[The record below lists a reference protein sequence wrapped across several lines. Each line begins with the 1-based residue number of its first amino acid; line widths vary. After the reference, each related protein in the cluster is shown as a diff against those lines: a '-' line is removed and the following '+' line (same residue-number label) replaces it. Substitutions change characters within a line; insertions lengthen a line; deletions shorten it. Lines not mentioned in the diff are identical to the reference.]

1 MNPEIALRT
10 HQENAVA
17 RMLYGKNSLL
27 AHCVGAG
34 KTFEMIAAAME
45 GKRLGLNQKSL
56 FVVPNHLTEQW
67 GGDFLR
73 LYPGAKVLVATKR
86 DFEPARR
93 KKFCARI
100 ATGDYDAV
108 IIGHSQFEK
117 IPLSPERQKAVI
129 EGQIS
134 EIVTAIAEAK
144 AEDGERYTIKQ
155 MEKTKKNLEAKLQ
168 KLADGKKKDS
178 VVTFEELGVDRLFVD
193 EAHGFKNL
201 FLHTKMR
208 NVAGIAQTDAQK
220 SSDMF
225 AKCRYMDEITG
236 GRGIVFATGT
246 PVSNSMV
253 ELYTMMRY
261 LQFDTL
267 EQNGHRHFDAWAAD
281 FGEKVTAMELKP
293 EGSGFRSKTRFA
305 KFYNLPELI
314 SIWKEAA
321 DIQTADMLNLP
332 VPKAEYITV
341 TTEPSGFQKEM
352 VQCLE
357 MLAQIM
363 AGAPGVLN
371 ALLQD
376 AVLGGLHLQ
385 KTVLLRQTHIL
396 CQPPCHPVKQR
407 VTKQQQRQKR
417 QHQNR
422 IKHHNPVCV
431 KSGIFLGPHGNVQAQ
446 EHHRKNP
453 EYIPCPRYFNFIQKP
468 SCGMGGRIPHK
479 PQQRPAK
486 QGIGR
491 CPAQRKNHRAAFG
504 RKQGV
509 RQDCQISQSG
519 KRPADRQKYADGF
532 PVRQRDCPAVKQGR
546 QRQRGNQPEVRI
558 PPESVTGSAARNSP
572 QQQSGD
578 SPQSDPSALSIQ
590 VSFHGQITQNS
601 AGDYNRKLQH
611 RAENGIISHL

>member
-1 MNPEIALRT
+1 MQANDAGRFGT
-10 HQENAVA
+10 
-17 RMLYGKNSLL
+17 
-27 AHCVGAG
+27 GAG
-34 KTFEMIAAAME
+34 INGVFQQVP
-45 GKRLGLNQKSL
+45 QKGA
-56 FVVPNHLTEQW
+56 E
-67 GGDFLR
+67 LR
-73 LYPGAKVLVATKR
+73 LWDDGFFLHLDRNLHIGLLPHRLLPIVMQYGIHRIIFA
-86 DFEPARR
+86 EPADCIRR
-93 KKFCARI
+93 QAFP
-100 ATGDYDAV
+100 
-108 IIGHSQFEK
+108 IGFH
-117 IPLSPERQKAVI
+117 ILRNPVYI
-129 EGQIS
+129 
-134 EIVTAIAEAK
+134 TA
-144 AEDGERYTIKQ
+144 
-155 MEKTKKNLEAKLQ
+155 
-168 KLADGKKKDS
+168 
-178 VVTFEELGVDRLFVD
+178 
-193 EAHGFKNL
+193 
-201 FLHTKMR
+201 LHT
-208 NVAGIAQTDAQK
+208 A
-220 SSDMF
+220 
-225 AKCRYMDEITG
+225 
-236 GRGIVFATGT
+236 
-246 PVSNSMV
+246 
-253 ELYTMMRY
+253 L
-261 LQFDTL
+261 
-267 EQNGHRHFDAWAAD
+267 
-281 FGEKVTAMELKP
+281 
-293 EGSGFRSKTRFA
+293 
-305 KFYNLPELI
+305 
-314 SIWKEAA
+314 
-321 DIQTADMLNLP
+321 
-332 VPKAEYITV
+332 
-341 TTEPSGFQKEM
+341 
-352 VQCLE
+352 QCLE

-431 KSGIFLGPHGNVQAQ
+431 KSGIFLGPHDNVQAQ

-453 EYIPCPRYFNFIQKP
+453 EYIPCPWHFNFIQKP

-558 PPESVTGSAARNSP
+558 PPKSVTGSAARNSP